1 MIPPIT
7 VDPLAI
13 VATLRRSCNEKDKP
27 RRQTITRQQRRQ
39 NAPPAPP
46 PDHNPRAPGAIN
58 GRHFDRSGL
67 PLRRAR
73 KQKHTTNP
81 PRPHTPIHPCL
92 AHRTSFFPTGRAK
105 LLISSMIIPDA
116 ARIPCRNST
125 GLAPEVTSR
134 IPWFTISW
142 VSSVDVVVPSPAL
155 QTKPTGFF
163 SSAFAREGFDRKP
176 RNYQRVSF

>member
-27 RRQTITRQQRRQ
+27 RRQTIMRQQRRQ
-39 NAPPAPP
+39 KAPLAPP
-46 PDHNPRAPGAIN
+46 PDHNPRAHPEHSTVGILTALVSLSGAHGN
-58 GRHFDRSGL
+58 
-67 PLRRAR
+67 
-73 KQKHTTNP
+73 KKHTTNP

-155 QTKPTGFF
+155 
-163 SSAFAREGFDRKP
+163 
-176 RNYQRVSF
+176 